1 MFARVSA
8 TISTERRVGIGAV
21 VCCRAEAKEYRHG
34 LSTMVSA
41 SRPGEMRM
49 VFGRCFMRSVL
60 ELALSTRLAAVTVR

>member
-8 TISTERRVGIGAV
+8 TISTERRVGNGAV

-41 SRPGEMRM
+41 SRPGAMRK